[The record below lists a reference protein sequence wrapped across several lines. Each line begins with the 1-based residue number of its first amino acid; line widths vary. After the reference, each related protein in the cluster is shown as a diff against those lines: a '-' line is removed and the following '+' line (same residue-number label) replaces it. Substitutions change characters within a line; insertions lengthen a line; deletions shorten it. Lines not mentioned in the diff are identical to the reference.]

1 LNISKEVFRAY
12 DIRGQYPEQINEEL
26 YNLLGKA
33 LGTKILEVSKIKKV
47 NVCMDGRLSG
57 KSLKKNLIEG
67 IISTGVDVI
76 DIGMLPTPLLYF
88 SLYDLDID
96 NGLMITGSHNPKNF
110 NGIKMVINGMTL
122 FDKYILELY
131 DLIISKKFESNGR
144 QGKIIYNEDILEQY
158 IKKITA
164 DISIDF
170 PFNVS
175 IDCGN
180 GVTGAVAKSIF
191 SAFKINA
198 YIINESVD
206 GNFPNHPPDTS
217 NEKNLVQLKDEIKS
231 NKSSIGFAYDG
242 DGDRIIALKGNGDI
256 IWPDQLMILF
266 SRSILKNNRDA
277 KIVYDVKCTKHLEDE
292 IIKNNGIPVLSRTG
306 HSFIKKAMIKEK
318 ALLGGEMSGH
328 IFFAD
333 KWKGFDDGIYA
344 SIRLLEILSN
354 NENYEEILNDLPVSV
369 TTPEINIPF
378 SGNNHFTFMD
388 LFAKLTKFD
397 NASIIDID
405 GLKIIYPDGW
415 ALIRCSNTSSNLV
428 LRFEADNKSIL
439 NRIQGI
445 VKKNMLMV
453 DNNIKIPF

>member
-47 NVCMDGRLSG
+47 SVCMDGRLSG

-439 NRIQGI
+439 NKIQGI

>member
-1 LNISKEVFRAY
+1 MNISKEIFRAY

-277 KIVYDVKCTKHLEDE
+277 KIVYDIKCTKHLEDE